1 MAVLKEICKTNPQ
14 SHDCRRGWPHA
25 EGCASTST
33 GWRLSR
39 RGTGWLFFLVMGWVP
54 LLQSH
59 PIWSYGSHLL
69 ILQNHTNCQTI
80 PNHILKLRWPL
91 SSKETLRKRPV
102 EESRCPS
109 PLVRSNTLSSIQRPE
124 KLDQVNSANL
134 LFELWSLVSYV
145 IEFVAQNN
153 CREGHWYMMVLG
165 QYRAVLAGIWWY
177 WVSMGQ
183 YWLVL
188 GDTGSV

>member
-1 MAVLKEICKTNPQ
+1 MIAGGGDLMQKGARRLRPVEDSQEGGQAGSSSWSWGEFLCSNLIQSGRMGVISWYYRITKTVKSYQ
-14 SHDCRRGWPHA
+14 IIS
-25 EGCASTST
+25 ST
-33 GWRLSR
+33 
-39 RGTGWLFFLVMGWVP
+39 
-54 LLQSH
+54 
-59 PIWSYGSHLL
+59 
-69 ILQNHTNCQTI
+69 
-80 PNHILKLRWPL
+80 RWPL

-165 QYRAVLAGIWWY
+165 QYRAVLAGIWWITQ
-177 WVSMGQ
+177 SRFTQ
-183 YWLVL
+183 IFE
-188 GDTGSV
+188 